1 MGRLELNKGIN
12 LAFMK
17 LKHLNFY
24 LLFVVLSYS
33 NLLLSRELVLNK
45 NYKIE
50 SLNTYLYTYNDKSNK
65 AQSIHN
71 LLNIKNKIWNKI
83 GKQGFKKKNDNSIW
97 WLKFDVKCEKTGR
110 YYLENQYPL
119 LEIFELHHISDKQ
132 KLKYGNYGL
141 RNPDLH
147 TPKQKYPTFT
157 LSLEKGKRYTFYIK
171 LYKKFAI
178 PSQPISLYS
187 DKAYNELSKK
197 DEREY
202 GIIFG
207 IIVVLIFMGLLTGL
221 IFRLKIYFYYTVYMF
236 SLGGILFVA
245 NGLFRNYIPNE
256 YLLEIYFSMY
266 YCIIL
271 AFFAL
276 YLILYKLFDIRKEFP
291 ILHRII
297 QWKVVATFINMAIN
311 QTAFF
316 CWPNY
321 PLKLYEI
328 GNVMLILYPLFLFG
342 ICFVMYKRYRSEK
355 ALYFLLL
362 FTFTLVFTVFFSLLP
377 FSFVSHNQLM
387 VFRWIIVFEGIA
399 VLLILHR
406 DLYRSKI
413 EAIELQKNLILEEK
427 KSMENYLNGLLDERN
442 RIAEELHDSVSAN
455 LSALVLKM
463 KNENLQE
470 TNLFYFQ
477 ELKKIQDDIR
487 STSHNLHPITLKN
500 NNLTSIINNE
510 IARLENYFD
519 DVNFEF
525 SYGNIEEFDAITQQ
539 HKEVIYF
546 TCCELIQN
554 ALKHSK
560 ANKITID
567 LKINKEQLSIKVS
580 DNGKGYSLNNSTEGI
595 GLKTIYKRATS
606 VHGNFTIQQNTQG
619 MSHVFTIP
627 FNYNKR
633 K

>member
-1 MGRLELNKGIN
+1 MN
-12 LAFMK
+12 LMNYK
-17 LKHLNFY
+17 FY
-24 LLFVVLSYS
+24 LFFVFIFTN
-33 NLLLSRELVLNK
+33 NLLFSKELTLK
-45 NYKIE
+45 NGFSKE
-50 SLNTYLYTYNDKSNK
+50 SINTYLYTYPTENK
-65 AQSIHN
+65 KHISMKEI
-71 LLNIKNKIWNKI
+71 IKTPSSHWKKV
-83 GKQGFKKKNDNSIW
+83 GPKGFKKKNDIRIW
-97 WLKFDVKCEKTGR
+97 WLKINVNCKKSGR

-119 LEIFELHHISDKQ
+119 LEIFEMYQVYNQ
-132 KLKYGNYGL
+132 KIKKYGNFGL

-157 LSLEKGKRYTFYIK
+157 LSLEKGKKYTFYIK

-297 QWKVVATFINMAIN
+297 QWKVVATFLNMAIN

-328 GNVMLILYPLFLFG
+328 GNLMLILYPLFLFG

-500 NNLTSIINNE
+500 NNLTSVINNE

>member
-1 MGRLELNKGIN
+1 MNLMNNK
-12 LAFMK
+12 
-17 LKHLNFY
+17 FY
-24 LLFVVLSYS
+24 LFFVFIFTN
-33 NLLLSRELVLNK
+33 NLLFSKEITIK
-45 NYKIE
+45 NGFSKE
-50 SLNTYLYTYNDKSNK
+50 SINAYLYTYPTENK
-65 AQSIHN
+65 NHFSIQEIIN
-71 LLNIKNKIWNKI
+71 TPSIDWKKVGTK
-83 GKQGFKKKNDNSIW
+83 GFKKKNDIRIW
-97 WLKFDVKCEKTGR
+97 WLKFSVNCKKSGR

-119 LEIFELHHISDKQ
+119 LEIFKLYQLHNQ
-132 KLKYGNYGL
+132 KIKEYGNYGL
-141 RNPDLH
+141 RNPDFH
-147 TPKQKYPTFT
+147 TPKQKYPTYCF
-157 LSLEKGKRYTFYIK
+157 SLEKGKEYTFYIK

-187 DKAYNELSKK
+187 DEAYNELSKK

-202 GIIFG
+202 GIIYG

-221 IFRLKIYFYYTVYMF
+221 IFKLKIYFYYTVYMF

-266 YCIIL
+266 YYIIL

-316 CWPNY
+316 YWPNY

-399 VLLILHR
+399 VLLILNR

-413 EAIELQKNLILEEK
+413 EAIELQKTLILEEK
-427 KSMENYLNGLLDERN
+427 RSMENYLNGLIDERN
-442 RIAEELHDSVSAN
+442 RIAEELHDSVNAN

-463 KNENLQE
+463 QKENLSE
-470 TNLFYFQ
+470 SNPFYFQ

-487 STSHNLHPITLKN
+487 ITSHNLHPITLKN
-500 NNLTSIINNE
+500 NNLTSVINNE
-510 IARLENYFD
+510 IARLENCFD
-519 DVNFEF
+519 AVIFEF
-525 SYGNIEEFDAITQQ
+525 SYDNMEAFDAITQQ
-539 HKEVIYF
+539 HKEVLYF

-554 ALKHSK
+554 ALKHSR

-567 LKINKEQLSIKVS
+567 LKIIKEKLSINVS
-580 DNGKGYSLNNSTEGI
+580 DNGTGYFPNNSTEGI
-595 GLKTIYKRATS
+595 GLKTIYKRAIS

-619 MSHVFTIP
+619 MSHIFTIP
-627 FNYNKR
+627 FNYNR
-633 K
+633 RN

>member
-1 MGRLELNKGIN
+1 
-12 LAFMK
+12 
-17 LKHLNFY
+17 
-24 LLFVVLSYS
+24 
-33 NLLLSRELVLNK
+33 
-45 NYKIE
+45 
-50 SLNTYLYTYNDKSNK
+50 
-65 AQSIHN
+65 
-71 LLNIKNKIWNKI
+71 
-83 GKQGFKKKNDNSIW
+83 
-97 WLKFDVKCEKTGR
+97 
-110 YYLENQYPL
+110 
-119 LEIFELHHISDKQ
+119 
-132 KLKYGNYGL
+132 
-141 RNPDLH
+141 
-147 TPKQKYPTFT
+147 
-157 LSLEKGKRYTFYIK
+157 
-171 LYKKFAI
+171 
-178 PSQPISLYS
+178 
-187 DKAYNELSKK
+187 
-197 DEREY
+197 
-202 GIIFG
+202 
-207 IIVVLIFMGLLTGL
+207 
-221 IFRLKIYFYYTVYMF
+221 MF

-271 AFFAL
+271 AFFTL

-297 QWKVVATFINMAIN
+297 QWKVVATFLNMAIN

-539 HKEVIYF
+539 HKEIIYF